1 VPYKYTFEDIRHR
14 PVAVIGA
21 GTLGR
26 RIALMFASRGGTARI
41 YGRRA
46 EQLAAATQY
55 VIEALPELVQ
65 DGGSGELG
73 VATAT
78 TSLAEALDGAWLVV
92 ESAPEKLE
100 IKIPLWG
107 QIDAAAAA
115 DTIFGTNSSSYP
127 SRLMA
132 ENVRDKTRLCNM
144 HFYMPPEVN
153 AVELMSDGETD
164 RGLLDTLLT
173 VLPEFGLYPFEV
185 RRESTGFIFNRIWA
199 AIKRESLAVVAEGV
213 ARPEDVDG
221 MFKVNARVLAEPFGL
236 MDLVGLD
243 VALDIENHY
252 CEEFP
257 YLPKTSRD
265 LLQGYV
271 DAGKLGVKTGEGF
284 YTYPKASTTQGQPQT
299 DRNHRPPDATRC

>member
-1 VPYKYTFEDIRHR
+1 MAGSYIYTFDDIRNR

-26 RIALMFASRGGTARI
+26 RIALMFASRGGSVRI
-41 YGRRA
+41 YARRA
-46 EQLAAATQY
+46 EQLADAKQY
-55 VIEALPELVQ
+55 VAESLPQLVSDRGFGEVGIATGTSSLDEAM
-65 DGGSGELG
+65 D
-73 VATAT
+73 
-78 TSLAEALDGAWLVV
+78 DAWLAV

-107 QIDAAAAA
+107 QIDQAAPVG
-115 DTIFGTNSSSYP
+115 TIFATNSSSYP

-144 HFYMPPEVN
+144 HFYMPPQVN
-153 AVELMSDGETD
+153 AVDLMSDGETD

-173 VLPEFGLYPFEV
+173 VLPEFGVHPFEA
-185 RRESTGFIFNRIWA
+185 RKESTGFIFNRIWA

-221 MFKVNARVLAEPFGL
+221 MFRVNWGVPAGPFQM

-243 VALDIENHY
+243 VVLDIENHY
-252 CEEFP
+252 AQEFP
-257 YLPKTSRD
+257 HLPENVRE
-265 LLQGYV
+265 LLQAYI
-271 DAGKLGVKTGEGF
+271 DAGKLGIKTGEGF
-284 YTYPKASTTQGQPQT
+284 YPYSSGPRA
-299 DRNHRPPDATRC
+299 

>member
-1 VPYKYTFEDIRHR
+1 MPYKHTFEDIQHR

-26 RIALMFASRGGTARI
+26 RIALMFASRGGTAQI
-41 YGRRA
+41 YARRA

-55 VIEALPELVQ
+55 VIAALPEVVK
-65 DGGSGELG
+65 DRGSGELG

-78 TSLAEALDGAWLVV
+78 TSLAEALDGAWLAV

-107 QIDAAAAA
+107 QIDEAAAA
-115 DTIFGTNSSSYP
+115 DTIFATNSSSYP

-153 AVELMSDGETD
+153 AVELMSDGQTD
-164 RGLLDTLLT
+164 RSLLDTLLT
-173 VLPEFGLYPFEV
+173 VLPEFGVYPFEA

-213 ARPEDVDG
+213 ARPEDIDA
-221 MFKVNARVLAEPFGL
+221 MFKVNWRALDGPFQL
-236 MDLVGLD
+236 MDQVGLD
-243 VALDIENHY
+243 VVLDIENHY
-252 CEEFP
+252 AEEFP
-257 YLPKTSRD
+257 HLPKHARD

-271 DAGKLGVKTGEGF
+271 DAGKLGVKTGDGF

-299 DRNHRPPDATRC
+299 DRNHRPPDTTRC

>member
-1 VPYKYTFEDIRHR
+1 VTGSYTYAFEDIRNR

-26 RIALMFASRGGTARI
+26 RIALMFASRGGTVRI
-41 YGRRA
+41 YAPRA
-46 EQLAAATQY
+46 QQRAAAVQY
-55 VIEALPELVQ
+55 VTEMLPKLLA
-65 DGGSGELG
+65 DRGFGEVG
-73 VATAT
+73 VAMAAA
-78 TSLAEALDGAWLVV
+78 SLEEALDDAWLVV
-92 ESAPEKLE
+92 ESVPEKLE
-100 IKIPLWG
+100 LKIAAWD
-107 QIDAAAAA
+107 QIDQAAPP
-115 DTIFGTNSSSYP
+115 DTIFATNSSSYP

-132 ENVRDKTRLCNM
+132 GSVRDKTRLCNT

-153 AVELMSDGETD
+153 ALDLMSDGETD

-173 VLPEFGLYPFEV
+173 VLPEFGVYPFEA
-185 RRESTGFIFNRIWA
+185 RRECTGFIFNRIWA

-221 MFKVNARVLAEPFGL
+221 MYKLNLGAPAGPFQL

-252 CEEFP
+252 LEEFP
-257 YLPKTSRD
+257 QLPKNARD
-265 LLQGYV
+265 LLQSYV

-284 YTYPKASTTQGQPQT
+284 YTYPNP
-299 DRNHRPPDATRC
+299 

>member
-1 VPYKYTFEDIRHR
+1 VPYKYAFEDIRHR

-41 YGRRA
+41 YARRA
-46 EQLAAATQY
+46 EQLASATQY
-55 VIEALPELVQ
+55 VAEALPEVMA
-65 DGGSGELG
+65 DRGFGEPG

-78 TSLAEALDGAWLVV
+78 TSLAEALDGAWLAV

-107 QIDAAAAA
+107 QIDEAAAA
-115 DTIFGTNSSSYP
+115 DTIFATNSSSYP

-153 AVELMSDGETD
+153 AVELMSDGQTD
-164 RGLLDTLLT
+164 RGLLDTLLR
-173 VLPEFGLYPFEV
+173 VLPEFGVYPFEA

-221 MFKVNARVLAEPFGL
+221 MFKVNWRVLAAPFQL
-236 MDLVGLD
+236 MDQVGLD
-243 VALDIENHY
+243 VVLDIENHY
-252 CEEFP
+252 AEEFP
-257 YLPKTSRD
+257 HLPKNVRD

-284 YTYPKASTTQGQPQT
+284 YTHPKA
-299 DRNHRPPDATRC
+299 

>member
-1 VPYKYTFEDIRHR
+1 MPYKYTFEDIRHR

-41 YGRRA
+41 YARRT
-46 EQLAAATQY
+46 EQLASATQY
-55 VIEALPELVQ
+55 VIEALPKVVK
-65 DGGSGELG
+65 DRGFGELG
-73 VATAT
+73 VVTAT
-78 TSLAEALDGAWLVV
+78 TSLAEALDGAWLAI

-107 QIDAAAAA
+107 QIDEAAAAN
-115 DTIFGTNSSSYP
+115 TIFATNSSSYP

-153 AVELMSDGETD
+153 GVDLMSDGQTD

-173 VLPEFGLYPFEV
+173 VLPQFGVHPFEA

-199 AIKRESLAVVAEGV
+199 AIKREALAVVAEGV

-221 MFKVNARVLAEPFGL
+221 MFKVNWRVLAQPFQL
-236 MDLVGLD
+236 MDQVGLD

-252 CEEFP
+252 AEEFP
-257 YLPKTSRD
+257 HLPKNVRD
-265 LLQGYV
+265 LLQAYV

-284 YTYPKASTTQGQPQT
+284 YTYPKA
-299 DRNHRPPDATRC
+299 

>member
-1 VPYKYTFEDIRHR
+1 VTGSYTYAFEDIRNR

-26 RIALMFASRGGTARI
+26 RIALMFASRGGTVRI
-41 YGRRA
+41 YAPRA
-46 EQLAAATQY
+46 QQRAAAVQY
-55 VIEALPELVQ
+55 VTEMLPKLLA
-65 DGGSGELG
+65 DRGFGEVG
-73 VATAT
+73 VAMAA
-78 TSLAEALDGAWLVV
+78 TSLEEALDDAWLVV
-92 ESAPEKLE
+92 ESVPEKLE
-100 IKIPLWG
+100 LKIAAWD
-107 QIDAAAAA
+107 QIDQAAPP
-115 DTIFGTNSSSYP
+115 DTIFATNSSSYP

-132 ENVRDKTRLCNM
+132 GSVRDKTRLCNT

-153 AVELMSDGETD
+153 ALDLMSDGETD

-173 VLPEFGLYPFEV
+173 VLPEFGVYPFEA
-185 RRESTGFIFNRIWA
+185 RRECTGFIFNRIWA

-221 MFKVNARVLAEPFGL
+221 MYKLNLGAPAGPFQL

-252 CEEFP
+252 LEEFP
-257 YLPKTSRD
+257 QLPKNARD
-265 LLQGYV
+265 LLQSYV

-284 YTYPKASTTQGQPQT
+284 YTYPNP
-299 DRNHRPPDATRC
+299 

>member
-1 VPYKYTFEDIRHR
+1 VTGSYTYTFEDIQNR

-26 RIALMFASRGGTARI
+26 RIALMFASRGGTVRI
-41 YGRRA
+41 CAPRA
-46 EQLAAATQY
+46 EQRAAAVHY
-55 VIEALPELVQ
+55 VTETLPKVVANRGFGEV
-65 DGGSGELG
+65 GGAASAG
-73 VATAT
+73 
-78 TSLAEALDGAWLVV
+78 SLEEALDDAWLVV
-92 ESAPEKLE
+92 ESVPEKLE
-100 IKIPLWG
+100 IKIATWD
-107 QIDAAAAA
+107 QIDQAAPP

-132 ENVRDKTRLCNM
+132 GSVRDKTRLCNT

-153 AVELMSDGETD
+153 GVDLMSDGETD

-173 VLPEFGLYPFEV
+173 VLPEFGVHPFEA
-185 RRESTGFIFNRIWA
+185 RKECTGFIFNRIWA

-221 MFKVNARVLAEPFGL
+221 LFKVNWGVPAGPFQM

-243 VALDIENHY
+243 VVLDIENHY
-252 CEEFP
+252 AEEFP
-257 YLPKTSRD
+257 HLPKHVREF
-265 LLQGYV
+265 LQFYV

-284 YTYPKASTTQGQPQT
+284 YTYTSGA
-299 DRNHRPPDATRC
+299 RA